1 MSDSTNTVARQYSD
15 FQQISF
21 EGNLVVTPEVRTVQ
35 VKGEDRAVVD
45 IKVIT
50 NVVRGNQSIKSVR
63 VVTFWGAQA
72 NAVSK
77 SGLGKGD
84 KVRIDATDAY
94 ENANTSEAGKTYNE
108 IRLTGLKFSILFR
121 KDNSTSTSTPV
132 EAAPEANTTGVETE
146 DIPF

>member
-45 IKVIT
+45 LKVIT
-50 NVVRGNQSIKSVR
+50 NVVRGNQQIKSVR

-72 NAVSK
+72 SAVSK
-77 SGLGKGD
+77 SGVGKGD
-84 KVRIDATDAY
+84 KVRIDAADDY
-94 ENANTSEAGKTYNE
+94 ENANAADNGKTYNE
-108 IRLTGLKFSILFR
+108 IRMTGSKFSILYR
-121 KDNSTSTSTPV
+121 KDNSAPTV
-132 EAAPEANTTGVETE
+132 EAAPEVNPTE
-146 DIPF
+146 DDQDIPF

>member
-1 MSDSTNTVARQYSD
+1 MPDSTNTVARQYSD

-45 IKVIT
+45 LKVIT
-50 NVVRGNQSIKSVR
+50 NVVRGNQQIKSVR

-77 SGLGKGD
+77 SSVGKGD

-94 ENANTSEAGKTYNE
+94 ENANVADNGNTYNE
-108 IRLTGLKFSILFR
+108 IRLTGSKFSILYR
-121 KDNSTSTSTPV
+121 KQPVAAGAPTV
-132 EAAPEANTTGVETE
+132 EAATEVTPETDE

>member
-1 MSDSTNTVARQYSD
+1 MSDQNTVARQYSD

-50 NVVRGNQSIKSVR
+50 NVVRGNQQIKSVR

-72 NAVSK
+72 SAVSK

-94 ENANTSEAGKTYNE
+94 ENANTTPEGKTYNE
-108 IRLTGLKFSILFR
+108 IRATGIKFSILFR
-121 KDNSTSTSTPV
+121 KDNNSTSAPV
-132 EAAPEANTTGVETE
+132 EAATESNATGADTE

>member
-1 MSDSTNTVARQYSD
+1 MSDSAAVTPRQYSD

-45 IKVIT
+45 LKVIT
-50 NVVRGNQSIKSVR
+50 NVVRGNQQIKSVR

-77 SGLGKGD
+77 SGVGKGD

-94 ENANTSEAGKTYNE
+94 ENANAADNGNTYNE
-108 IRLTGLKFSILFR
+108 IRMTGSKFSILFR
-121 KDNSTSTSTPV
+121 KQTDNGSTP
-132 EAAPEANTTGVETE
+132 AATAPEVTPETETDE